1 MMKRLLSILLSLCLV
16 AGVLLFTQAETL
28 TGSSTSKIGGEGA
41 IVVEVTLDEAGAIKN
56 IAVVE
61 NKDTPGISDPAV
73 ETIPAAIVEHQS
85 LLVDAVTGV
94 TYTSEAIVLAVRDA
108 LTKKGIDASK
118 FEVEVNKEVEK
129 GEDVEKTVD
138 VVVIGAG
145 GAGMTAAVQA
155 HINGATV
162 LILEKMPKVGG
173 NTILSGGALNA
184 VDDRS
189 EMAIK
194 TNDSAEW
201 HYQQTIAGGDYQGIP
216 SLVHIMTSR
225 AWEAVEWVKALGMEF
240 IEGETFTVA
249 GGLWPRAHK
258 PVTPVGTGFFNTY
271 NAYID
276 SHEGIEL
283 MLNTKAEE
291 LIVDDFGR
299 VVGVRA
305 TGATGETVT
314 AMANKGV
321 VMAAGGFGASVE
333 LRQAF
338 NTTWSTLDAS
348 IPTTNHPGATG
359 DGIKM
364 LMKVGADL
372 IQMGNIQLLPL
383 GDPNNGSLSGNVS
396 RRVEMVVYVNKNGE
410 RFVNEGGRR
419 DEMTRALF
427 AQPDNYMWIVT
438 DAHAFPTGDVQN
450 NFNESVDQLVSDG
463 RAVKGETLEELAE
476 KMQVPYENLKAA
488 LDNYNAHC
496 ATKDKDEFGRT
507 LYGDP
512 IDRAPFYAS
521 PRVPTVH
528 HTMGGARINEYAQV
542 LNENQQ
548 VIPGLY
554 AAGEITGGIHG
565 ANRLGGN
572 ALTDLLVFGRI
583 AGESAAMGR

>member
-1 MMKRLLSILLSLCLV
+1 MKRLLSILLSLCLL
-16 AGVLLFTQAETL
+16 AGVLLFAQAETL
-28 TGSSTSKIGGEGA
+28 TGSSTSKIGGEGS
-41 IVVEVTLDEAGAIKN
+41 IVVEVTLDEAGAIKDVV
-56 IAVVE
+56 VVE

-73 ETIPAAIVEHQS
+73 KTVPAAIVEHQS

-94 TYTSEAIVLAVRDA
+94 TYTSEAIVMAVRDA
-108 LTKKGIDASK
+108 LTKKGIDVSK
-118 FEVEVNKEVEK
+118 FEVEVIKEVQK

-155 HINGATV
+155 HMNGATV

-189 EMAIK
+189 ETAIK

-201 HYQQTIAGGDYQGIP
+201 HYKQTIAGGDYKGTP

-225 AWEAVEWVKALGMEF
+225 AWEAIEWVKSLGMKF

-258 PVTPVGTGFFNTY
+258 PVDPVGTGFFNTY

-291 LIVDDFGR
+291 LIVDEFGR
-299 VVGVRA
+299 VIGVRA
-305 TGATGETVT
+305 TGETGETVT

-364 LMKVGADL
+364 LMKIGADL

-396 RRVEMVVYVNKNGE
+396 RRVEMVVYINKNGD

-512 IDRAPFYAS
+512 IDKGPFYAS

-528 HTMGGARINEYAQV
+528 HTMGGVRINEYAQV

-548 VIPGLY
+548 IIPGLY

>member
-1 MMKRLLSILLSLCLV
+1 MKRLLSLLLCICLIATLMLSV
-16 AGVLLFTQAETL
+16 SAEKL
-28 TGSSTSKIGGEGA
+28 TGSGTSKIGGEGA
-41 IVVEVTLDEAGAIKN
+41 ITVEVTLDEAGAITE
-56 IAVVE
+56 VVVVD
-61 NKDTPGISDPAV
+61 NKDTPGISDAAV
-73 ETIPAAIVEHQS
+73 EMIPKAIVENQS
-85 LLVDAVTGV
+85 LLVDAVAGATMTGD
-94 TYTSEAIVLAVRDA
+94 AIILAVRDA
-108 LTKKGIDASK
+108 LTKKGIDLTP
-118 FEVEVNKEVEK
+118 FEIKVEKVVIK

-155 HINGATV
+155 HMNGATV

-194 TNDSAEW
+194 MNDSVEL
-201 HYQQTIAGGDYQGIP
+201 HYEQTLAGGDYQGIP
-216 SLVHIMTSR
+216 NLVHIMVSK
-225 AWEAVEWVKALGMEF
+225 AWDAVEWVKSLGMKF
-240 IEGETFTVA
+240 VEGETFTVA

-314 AMANKGV
+314 AMASKGV

-348 IPTTNHPGATG
+348 IPTTNHKGATG

-450 NFNESVDQLVSDG
+450 NFNESVDQLVADG

-488 LDNYNAHC
+488 LENYNAHC

-512 IDRAPFYAS
+512 VDRAPFYAS